1 MGNFDAANLTEQ
13 PLRYAHAMESEEF
26 VRLVETLSEAEPG
39 SLRMDSKLE
48 QFGWDSLCV
57 IGLISELDR
66 LNLNSVSADSIAQS
80 GTVQEL
86 HARIFGHEV

>member
-1 MGNFDAANLTEQ
+1 VGDFDSANLTEQ
-13 PLRYAHAMESEEF
+13 PLRYAHVMESEDF
-26 VRLVETLSEAEPG
+26 VRLVETLAEAETG
-39 SLRMDSKLE
+39 SLRMDSELE

-80 GTVQEL
+80 GTIQEL
-86 HARIFGHEV
+86 HASIFGHEV